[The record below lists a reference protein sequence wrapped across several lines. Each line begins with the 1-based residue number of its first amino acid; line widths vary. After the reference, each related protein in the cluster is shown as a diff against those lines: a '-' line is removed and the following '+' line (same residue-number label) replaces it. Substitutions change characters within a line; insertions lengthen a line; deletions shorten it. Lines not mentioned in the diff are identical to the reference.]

1 MLDLLIAANAK
12 RIAKLPKVARAGLA
26 GLLVYT
32 SAVGIVNL
40 APEKM
45 NYVPVLSN
53 ITPVLA
59 QVTQAGVTRTELIS
73 HTEFTRINA
82 VATHVVET
90 IEQIEEN
97 LDTAINQLDQELAE
111 LSQTSAGYGAWYED
125 NFNDEYTYTTSTS
138 QLESG
143 GIANFIEYSDG
154 LEAILVLEEDN
165 TGIYIGDSEPIII
178 RWYAHRN
185 GTIVITD
192 DKFEATFSSGLVIN
206 N

>member
-82 VATHVVET
+82 VATHVTET
-90 IEQIEEN
+90 IEQIEEDF
-97 LDTAINQLDQELAE
+97 DTAINQLDQELAE
-111 LSQTSAGYGAWYED
+111 LSQTSAGYGAWIED
-125 NFNDEYTYTTSTS
+125 DFNDEYTYVTTPVT
-138 QLESG
+138 EDYT
-143 GIANFIEYSDG
+143 INFIEYGDG
-154 LEAILVLEEDN
+154 LEATLVLEEDN
-165 TGIYIGDSEPIII
+165 TGIYIGDAKPIIV
-178 RWYAHRN
+178 RWWTNRD
-185 GTIVITD
+185 GTVVISD
-192 DKFEATFSSGLVIN
+192 DKFQATFSSGLVIN